1 MPINLDTPIEL
12 PAQPA
17 RTADKLWLLQL
28 NLTAPSATA
37 PAMVV
42 ASVAPYVSATGEI
55 LVDQARRVVIEDVLA
70 KAQTDAVLAATMQ
83 TLFAEIERQARL
95 AQLF

>member
-1 MPINLDTPIEL
+1 MNLDNPIEL

-28 NLTAPSATA
+28 NIIAPSATA

-42 ASVAPYVSATGEI
+42 ASLAPYVSATGEI
-55 LVDQARRVVIEDVLA
+55 LVDQARRLVIEDVLA
-70 KAQTDAVLAATMQ
+70 KAQTDAALGATMQ
-83 TLFAEIERQARL
+83 ALFAEIERQARL